1 MCDSCGCE
9 MPKGKRN
16 LVRTLVLGLALAG
29 VASLAG
35 AFGFTSTVLS
45 TDAAVASA
53 PAAVTAGFCPC
64 GDGAP
69 CCGFCTPV
77 QRQR

>member
-9 MPKGKRN
+9 MPKGKRS
-16 LVRTLVLGLALAG
+16 LVRTVVLGLALAAVG
-29 VASLAG
+29 SLGG
-35 AFGFTSTVLS
+35 AFGFTTIALS
-45 TDAAVASA
+45 ANDAVAAPVSA
-53 PAAVTAGFCPC
+53 ANAAFCPC
-64 GDGAP
+64 GDGGP